1 MDFVSF
7 FSGIGA
13 FDHGLERAGHRCVLQ
28 VEKDPACVQVLQEHF
43 LHVPLLHDVA
53 SVLPCMIPK
62 TARMLVAGFPC
73 QDVSPAN
80 PNRSGVSGK
89 KTSLC
94 SHIFR
99 ILQERSFG
107 WVVLENVPGILHRN
121 GDEFPMRYVVESLEN
136 LGYSWCHR
144 VVDLAHFGLPQR
156 RRRVFVVAS
165 MHGDPRD
172 VLLSDDACCDGR
184 CVEKLSK
191 PCFAC
196 FSVTPYRK
204 QQPRSLVVDLSNQ
217 RASLNDHYDIIPTV
231 TTRNA
236 SHLCIIQTADD
247 VHGDALWAQLETLE
261 RAFGL
266 PNNWT
271 ACLMTSGVRFRVLGL
286 AVGVPV
292 ATWLGENLK
301 RPYEKKFLRAAEGRA
316 FTSETKTWPTVAW
329 NILPQSNLTTH
340 ETRFYMKGFSEAA
353 ITAEFTS
360 LTKFFVETSYRVDQ
374 DRAFTFLELCA
385 QKCIPVTDL
394 INNALTQTKKRKI

>member
-1 MDFVSF
+1 
-7 FSGIGA
+7 
-13 FDHGLERAGHRCVLQ
+13 
-28 VEKDPACVQVLQEHF
+28 
-43 LHVPLLHDVA
+43 
-53 SVLPCMIPK
+53 
-62 TARMLVAGFPC
+62 
-73 QDVSPAN
+73 
-80 PNRSGVSGK
+80 
-89 KTSLC
+89 
-94 SHIFR
+94 
-99 ILQERSFG
+99 
-107 WVVLENVPGILHRN
+107 
-121 GDEFPMRYVVESLEN
+121 
-136 LGYSWCHR
+136 
-144 VVDLAHFGLPQR
+144 
-156 RRRVFVVAS
+156 

-247 VHGDALWAQLETLE
+247 VHGDALWAQSETLE